1 MIYPFEDV
9 EEGIQQEETVYIPK
23 EYGIDFE
30 TGQLTGKITEGLEA
44 VKVWVWFA
52 LHTPKDR
59 YYVYSPNYGQE
70 YEDMIGKGY
79 SGEYMETELQR
90 MTEECLIINPFITG
104 IQNFAMKKE
113 GSRVELSFLLVTS
126 LGDTEVKTGV

>member
-1 MIYPFEDV
+1 MIYPFEDT

-30 TGQLTGKITEGLEA
+30 TGQLTGKIAEGLEA
-44 VKVWVWFA
+44 VKVWACFA

-79 SGEYMETELQR
+79 SREYMETELQR
-90 MTEECLIINPFITG
+90 MTEECLMINPFITG

-126 LGDTEVKTGV
+126 LGDTEVKTSV

>member
-1 MIYPFEDV
+1 MIYPFEDA
-9 EEGIQQEETVYIPK
+9 EEEIRQEETAYIPK

-30 TGQLTGKITEGLEA
+30 TGQLTGKIAEGLEA

-59 YYVYSPNYGQE
+59 YYVYSPNYGME

-79 SGEYMETELQR
+79 SREYMETELQR
-90 MTEECLIINPFITG
+90 MTEECLMINPFITG
-104 IQNFAMKKE
+104 IQNFTMKKE
-113 GSRVELSFLLVTS
+113 ESRVELSFLLVTS
-126 LGDTEVKTGV
+126 LGDTEVKTSV